1 MPLNTVVISVRR
13 PLFAVVPAPGVGV
26 GDVREPTLPALPL
39 GVLPFPVIAGTLPA
53 TTVVELPRTAWDL
66 GLLLAI

>member
-1 MPLNTVVISVRR
+1 
-13 PLFAVVPAPGVGV
+13 
-26 GDVREPTLPALPL
+26 
-39 GVLPFPVIAGTLPA
+39 VIAGTLPA